1 MGERLMLV
9 GFVLIL
15 ILLADCMAFHLI
27 TKDELSDNK
36 QKILQAIL
44 VFFIPVL
51 GALIVILVNKA
62 KPSST
67 GKFPEKTELD
77 AGNKSFTS
85 RIKNETDGND
95 D

>member
-1 MGERLMLV
+1 MLV
-9 GFVLIL
+9 GFVLSL

-36 QKILQAIL
+36 QQILQAIL
-44 VFFIPVL
+44 VFFVPLL

-62 KPSST
+62 KPSSA
-67 GKFPEKTELD
+67 GKFPEEKVLD
-77 AGNKSFTS
+77 AGNEGF
-85 RIKNETDGND
+85 RDRNKNENELDGND

>member
-1 MGERLMLV
+1 MLV
-9 GFVLIL
+9 GFVLTL
-15 ILLADCMAFHLI
+15 LLLADCVAFHLI

-67 GKFPEKTELD
+67 GKFPEKTEFD
-77 AGNKSFTS
+77 VGNESFS
-85 RIKNETDGND
+85 NRNKNELDGND